1 MSIFSDILY
10 PKIIPSSDKF
20 EVSFTE
26 KSNNSKSSSTIV
38 SSAEVINLDRASS
51 LETLR
56 NRIQD
61 TRKWQ
66 KNAYEYYR
74 LIGDV
79 HYLIGLIA
87 DQVSKVNLYV
97 GVNTDTSKV
106 PSSISEVTDETLDST
121 LKAHALTILNMIENS
136 EGGTSTFLK
145 RIALSLQIAGE
156 CFIIEEPVPY
166 WKSSEGQKLYVRSV
180 NEISIE
186 EEKGN
191 KVVKVLSSG
200 DKNSGDS
207 ETIPSTNLM
216 IRIWNP
222 DPEYYAK
229 PDSPMLGV
237 LDDCDSYLN
246 LRKTMRVISR
256 SQQSAG
262 ILIIPDEFK
271 TTSEIEFEENSI
283 NFEDDLEALE
293 LSPPKRL
300 EEEVAEALTSPASN
314 ESSASTIVPYILR
327 GSAESSDKV
336 RYIDISRKDDDNVSK
351 IKDTLRSILG
361 GLDITPEIANAI
373 LSSGFT
379 TDITAQLYKSTV
391 ESMIINI
398 CNNLSGALLRKHL
411 VEYFGYTPEEVS
423 NIVIWY
429 DPSAITLDPD
439 MSDSADFGI
448 TNGTISHSA
457 WRRVHGYPEADA
469 PTDIETALT
478 LLKDKGIISQD
489 ATDRTLALSM
499 PSVFNGIEG
508 RALTPDAT
516 AFNKEQ
522 SKAPEFLLEPSKSS
536 SGKPLLDK
544 DSNDSKV
551 ESENTEE

>member
-1 MSIFSDILY
+1 MSIFSDILF
-10 PKIIPSSDKF
+10 PRITPSKDF

-26 KSNNSKSSSTIV
+26 KQKTSNSVTA
-38 SSAEVINLDRASS
+38 SAEVINLKRANG
-51 LETLR
+51 LEALNNRLR
-56 NRIQD
+56 E
-61 TRKWQ
+61 TRSWQ

-79 HYLIGLIA
+79 HYLISLIA
-87 DQVSKVNLYV
+87 DQVSKVNLYI

-106 PSSISEVTDETLDST
+106 PSSISEVDNDTVDNT
-121 LKAHALTILNMIENS
+121 LKANALTILRMIENA

-166 WKSSEGQKLYVRSV
+166 WKSSDKQKLYVRSV
-180 NEISIE
+180 NEISIDD
-186 EEKGN
+186 EKGE
-191 KVVKVLSSG
+191 KVIKVFSSG
-200 DKNSGDS
+200 DTKSNDF
-207 ETIPSTNLM
+207 EVIPSTNLM
-216 IRIWNP
+216 VRIWNP

-229 PDSPMLGV
+229 PDSPMLGI

-246 LRKTMRVISR
+246 LRKTMRVVSR

-262 ILIIPDEFK
+262 ILVIPDEFK
-271 TTSEIEFEENSI
+271 TSAEIAFAEDSI
-283 NFEDDLEALE
+283 NFDDDHDTPE
-293 LSPPKRL
+293 LSAPKSL
-300 EEEVAEALTSPASN
+300 EEEIAEALTSPASN

-327 GSAESSDKV
+327 GTAESSEKI
-336 RYIDISRKDDDNVSK
+336 RYIDISRKDDDNTGK
-351 IKDTLRSILG
+351 IKDILRSILG

-379 TDITAQLYKSTV
+379 TDITSQLYKSTV
-391 ESMIINI
+391 ESMIISI

-411 VEYFGYTPEEVS
+411 VEHFGHTAEEVA
-423 NIVIWY
+423 NLVIWY

-448 TNGTISHSA
+448 ENGTISLSA
-457 WRRVHGYPEADA
+457 WRRVHGYSEADS
-469 PTDIETALT
+469 PTEIETAIT

-522 SKAPEFLLEPSKSS
+522 SKPPEFLLEPSKSS

-544 DSNDSKV
+544 DSAPTGQEQAQEQKQ
-551 ESENTEE
+551 EE

>member
-1 MSIFSDILY
+1 MSIFSDILF
-10 PKIIPSSDKF
+10 PRIIPSSNDF

-26 KSNNSKSSSTIV
+26 KQKSSSSIT
-38 SSAEVINLDRASS
+38 SSAEVINLKRANGLDS
-51 LETLR
+51 LNNRLQETR
-56 NRIQD
+56 S
-61 TRKWQ
+61 WQ

-106 PSSISEVTDETLDST
+106 PSSISEVDDDTVDNT
-121 LKAHALTILNMIENS
+121 LKAHALTILRMIENA

-166 WKSSEGQKLYVRSV
+166 WKSSSGQRLYVRSV
-180 NEISIE
+180 NEISVDD
-186 EEKGN
+186 EKGE
-191 KVVKVLSSG
+191 KVIKVLSSG
-200 DKNSGDS
+200 DTKANDF
-207 ETIPSTNLM
+207 EPIPNTNLM

-237 LDDCDSYLN
+237 LDECDSYLN
-246 LRKTMRVISR
+246 LRKTMRVVSR

-262 ILIIPDEFK
+262 VLIIPDEFK
-271 TTSEIEFEENSI
+271 TASEIEFEENSI
-283 NFEDDLEALE
+283 NFEDDPDAPE
-293 LSPPKRL
+293 LSVPKGL
-300 EEEVAEALTSPASN
+300 EEEIAEALTSPASN

-336 RYIDISRKDDDNVSK
+336 RYIDISRRDDDNVGK
-351 IKDTLRSILG
+351 TKDILRSILG

-379 TDITAQLYKSTV
+379 TDITSQLYKSTV
-391 ESMIINI
+391 ESMVINI

-411 VEYFGYTPEEVS
+411 VEHFGHTAEEVA
-423 NIVIWY
+423 NLVVWY

-469 PTDIETALT
+469 PTEVETAIT

-522 SKAPEFLLEPSKSS
+522 SKPPEFLLEPSKSS
-536 SGKPLLDK
+536 SDKPLLSK
-544 DSNDSKV
+544 DSST
-551 ESENTEE
+551 TEHEQEQEQE